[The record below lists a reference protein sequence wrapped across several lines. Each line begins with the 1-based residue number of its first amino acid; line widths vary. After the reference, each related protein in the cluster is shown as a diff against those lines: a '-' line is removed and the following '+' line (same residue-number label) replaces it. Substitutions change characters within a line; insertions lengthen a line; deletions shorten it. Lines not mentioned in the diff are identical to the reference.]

1 MDAVEVVE
9 LAAADGAG
17 VVLTEVDEEEERVVP
32 APAAPGPAT
41 GSVRMLAVATQIL
54 RGETRVTSA
63 KHPRVAA
70 VVVVDSAVVEDVVAA
85 EVLAVAEAAATEEE
99 ETDMEAVVVVVD
111 SAVAEAGDPCEAA
124 VVGAVAVIVGTG
136 RTKQKT
142 VIHLYG
148 HKLTVYRYVN
158 NEHHPRS
165 ITLKQF
171 C

>member
-1 MDAVEVVE
+1 MDAVEVVD

-70 VVVVDSAVVEDVVAA
+70 EVVA
-85 EVLAVAEAAATEEE
+85 VDVAAATEEE
-99 ETDMEAVVVVVD
+99 ETDMEAVGVD

-142 VIHLYG
+142 IIHLYG